1 MTMIHMVFASIYLQY
16 GIRNRESPEKRAR
29 LNELSNKHYHFAL
42 SKFFDLSTSKTL
54 YDVQALTMLCVHTMR
69 FPKSNTSSMLS
80 HYTLGMAIEL
90 NLHRAWKKPGEET
103 NLENELRKRIW
114 WAILATAT
122 TLNGRMGRP
131 MPIRL
136 EDIDA
141 EFPEMIAD
149 ELLSKDGVDT
159 TRTAPCHFEIGVVG
173 FKISALFLEMFANI
187 YCVRK
192 DPNRYLPVVEALEE
206 QLQIW
211 RDSLPPSLKP
221 RKAGQPEQEHA
232 MFALYAEW
240 MALEFSKLF
249 LALNYTFYVLDQCSD
264 RYERFRFLSLL

>member
-1 MTMIHMVFASIYLQY
+1 MIHMVFASIYLQY
-16 GIRNRESPEKRAR
+16 GLRNREQPEQRAR
-29 LNELSNKHYHFAL
+29 LNNLSNKHYHFAL
-42 SKFFDLSTSKTL
+42 SKFCELSTSRTL

-69 FPKSNTSSMLS
+69 FPKSNASGILS
-80 HYTLGMAIEL
+80 HYTLGIAIEI
-90 NLHRAWKKPGEET
+90 NLHRAWKKPGEGT

-114 WAILATAT
+114 WAIVATSV

-136 EDIDA
+136 EDIDC

-149 ELLSKDGVDT
+149 ELLTQDGVDT
-159 TRTAPCHFEIGVVG
+159 TRTATCRYSIGVCS

-192 DPNRYLPVVEALEE
+192 DPSRYLPVVEAIEE
-206 QLQIW
+206 QLQVW
-211 RDSLPPSLKP
+211 RDNLPPSLQP
-221 RKAGQPEQEHA
+221 RKAGQPEHEHT

-240 MALEFSKLF
+240 MALEFSKHISAPETPSSHIPKF
-249 LALNYTFYVLDQCSD
+249 MVEITY
-264 RYERFRFLSLL
+264 